1 MFSVQERRL
10 QGVSTVLLLVYQKL
24 KTMKISVA
32 QAKPETGN
40 IEKNIAKH
48 LQLIELANGADL
60 IVFPELSLTG
70 YEPALAGNLAT
81 GIDDKRLDVFQTV
94 SDKQGITICIGLPI
108 KNEGGV
114 TISMVIIQPQEP
126 RQLYSKTYLH
136 ADEEPFFV
144 SHQND
149 INLTLSSRI
158 TFAICY
164 ELSVPEHTTN
174 AFKNGEN
181 IYIASVSKTKKGI
194 DKTLPALAGI
204 ASTHKATVL
213 LANAIGTEDGSQS
226 AGHSSAWDNKGVLLS
241 QMNEED
247 EGVIVIDIDTHETV
261 VRKL

>member
-1 MFSVQERRL
+1 
-10 QGVSTVLLLVYQKL
+10 
-24 KTMKISVA
+24 MKISVA
-32 QAKPETGN
+32 QARPEAGN

-48 LQLIELANGADL
+48 LQLIGLAEGAEL

-70 YEPALAGNLAT
+70 YEPTLAANLAT
-81 GIDDKRLDVFQTV
+81 DIEDKKLDVLQTV
-94 SDKQGITICIGLPI
+94 SDKQRITICVGLPV
-108 KNEGGV
+108 KQEEGV
-114 TISMVIIQPQEP
+114 SISMVIIQPHEP

-136 ADEEPFFV
+136 ADEQSFFV

-164 ELSVPEHTTN
+164 ELSVPEHTSN
-174 AFKNGEN
+174 AFRNGEN
-181 IYIASVSKTKKGI
+181 IYIASVSKTKRGI
-194 DKTLPALAGI
+194 DKTLPTLAGI

-213 LANAIGTEDGSQS
+213 LSNAIGTEDGGQS
-226 AGHSSAWDNKGVLLS
+226 AGHSSAWDNKGVLLA

-247 EGVIVIDIDTHETV
+247 EGIILLDTETHETE

>member
-1 MFSVQERRL
+1 
-10 QGVSTVLLLVYQKL
+10 
-24 KTMKISVA
+24 MKISVA
-32 QAKPETGN
+32 QAKPATGN
-40 IEKNIAKH
+40 IEKNIVKH
-48 LQLIELANGADL
+48 LQLVELAKGAGL

-70 YEPALAGNLAT
+70 YEPALAANLAT
-81 GIDDKRLDVFQTV
+81 DIDDKRLDVFQTI
-94 SDKQGITICIGLPI
+94 SDKQKIAICVGLPI
-108 KNEGGV
+108 KQEDGIS
-114 TISMVIIQPQEP
+114 ISMVIIQPQEP

-164 ELSVPEHTTN
+164 ELSVPEHTLN

-194 DKTLPALAGI
+194 DKTLPTLAGI

-213 LANAIGTEDGSQS
+213 LANAIGTEDGAKS
-226 AGHSSAWDNKGVLLS
+226 AGHSSAWDNKGVLLE
-241 QMNEED
+241 QLDEED
-247 EGVIVIDIDTHETV
+247 EGIILLDTETHETE
-261 VRKL
+261 VRKLSHN

>member
-1 MFSVQERRL
+1 
-10 QGVSTVLLLVYQKL
+10 
-24 KTMKISVA
+24 MKISVA

-48 LQLIELANGADL
+48 LQLIDLADGADL

-70 YEPALAGNLAT
+70 YEPAMAAGLAT
-81 GIDDKRLDVFQTV
+81 NIDDKRLDAFQKV
-94 SDKQGITICIGLPI
+94 SDKQRITICVGLPI
-108 KNEGGV
+108 KNDAGV
-114 TISMVIIQPQEP
+114 CISMVIVQPAEL

-194 DKTLPALAGI
+194 DKALLTLAGI

-213 LANAIGTEDGSQS
+213 LANAIGVEDGAQS
-226 AGHSSAWDNKGVLLS
+226 AGHSSAWDNKGVLLA

-247 EGVIVIDIDTHETV
+247 EGVIVIDTDTHETV
-261 VRKL
+261 IRKL